1 MPRAFD
7 AAAVKSIADAV
18 RDLESRSAAELV
30 IEIRRRSG
38 SYAHADARFAAA
50 LALLSLVVLVFM
62 PFEVPAIV
70 VILDPIAAYL
80 AGIAVARN
88 SDALRRL
95 FTSARERETAARTH
109 AAALFHDRG
118 IANTSGETGLLLYAS
133 LLERRIEVLADRGLL
148 RRLVPTDW
156 NAALSDIRKERVLDP
171 DEILNAIRA
180 LDALLARDVPRADG
194 DVNELADMPEIDA

>member
-1 MPRAFD
+1 
-7 AAAVKSIADAV
+7 V
-18 RDLESRSAAELV
+18 
-30 IEIRRRSG
+30 EIRRRSG

-50 LALLSLVVLVFM
+50 LALLSLVILVFM

-156 NAALSDIRKERVLDP
+156 NAALSNIRKERVLDP